1 MALVTCP
8 ECGRENVSDSAES
21 CPSCGYG
28 INTHFEKLRIEQ
40 REKESHDLKLKN
52 VTMPDKPKR
61 MNTAY
66 GLAIFFGI
74 GALSSLIVWPIMCL
88 VMLAFVCWMCYA
100 GSKQYNEEL
109 EKS

>member
-74 GALSSLIVWPIMCL
+74 GALSSLIV
-88 VMLAFVCWMCYA
+88 
-100 GSKQYNEEL
+100 
-109 EKS
+109 